1 MNTTPDNTGPPHTVI
16 GARTGSRPSA
26 AELLATERAAQRA
39 FADSRCRIYVP
50 RPAVI
55 ARMERHVAQPGA
67 PLVVCAPSG
76 AGKSALIAYW
86 CERLRSEHADAVVIE
101 HYVIGAGDLNGTIRH
116 ILMELADRF
125 LLPDP
130 IPATPEALQN
140 AFASWLWGTR
150 GGVLVIAIDGAD
162 RFRPDGD
169 GAAWLPGTIPPW
181 VRLVVTTTDER
192 LRDMLAVRGWET
204 MMLEPLTVDERRQI
218 AERYIA
224 DHAPVLP
231 AGIVHGVADDA
242 GSANPLMLRT
252 RLEEVRH
259 DADQADADAAIA
271 YFLEAR
277 TLDEMYDRVLE
288 RLERN
293 HGRAIVRDVM
303 TLLVAA
309 RDGMRQPYLEHLS
322 GADAGS
328 VRLLL
333 DALQHHLLP
342 RGDAFVFYHDY
353 LQRTIRLRY
362 GDAVQSAH
370 ASLADYFLA
379 RLGGSEREDGS
390 ESSEDSGPDAG
401 PARSLDTMEM
411 AELAY
416 QLHSLGRADS
426 LHDLLLRIDVM
437 AALSRGERQYDF
449 LIYWRELI
457 DGMDIDI
464 VGEYRRRIGRYREQA
479 DTANAVDAIDAL
491 GAFAH
496 NIGEWEFAEEL
507 YTDKYRLATAAG
519 DRVQCAE
526 AAGVLG
532 RLRQQK
538 GDHAMA
544 LVWFEQQLV
553 TATELDHRRQM
564 AIALGNIGT
573 VHAEQGRYPQALD
586 CHHRQHAIAAAI
598 GDSRQIVKS
607 TALLGKVHDLLGDY
621 AAALRCYSF
630 ILEEAER
637 TGDRNMQSFAAATI
651 GRILRAQGDHV
662 GALGAHRRK
671 FTSDAEVGD
680 RRGMSV
686 ALGNMGLA
694 YFELD
699 DYDNAIA
706 CYEQGLRLA
715 EELGYRR
722 QIVWLATTIG
732 SVHASRGR
740 RDRALEYF
748 ATGRRVAEELGDE
761 TYVAYAI
768 GNAAIVRL
776 EEGEDD
782 EAWGMLEDALAR
794 HYAIGHRFGIADWL
808 YHRARL
814 MLRAVPVT
822 LAPPNGPR
830 GGSRLHD
837 VVGSAARSLE
847 ECIEL
852 SGAIGR
858 HDTLARARVLRARTL
873 FLQGEQ
879 AAALHRLAMLSKEQL
894 SDADRAACSYEEGM
908 LRHVRTGG
916 SEGWA
921 ELKAAMDLYA
931 RLAARTGNAEYA
943 ERHATLARTM
953 NGRSMMAPNSS
964 GRYHVDETQQ

>member
-1 MNTTPDNTGPPHTVI
+1 MSKTPDNTGPPHSVI
-16 GARTGSRPSA
+16 DARTGSRPSA
-26 AELLATERAAQRA
+26 AELLASERAAQRA
-39 FADSRCRIYVP
+39 FADSRCRVYVP

-55 ARMERHVAQPGA
+55 ARLDQHVVQAGA

-86 CERLRSEHADAVVIE
+86 CERLRREHADVVVIE
-101 HYVIGAGDLNGTIRH
+101 HYVVGAGDLNGTMRH
-116 ILMELADRF
+116 ILLELADRF
-125 LLPDP
+125 PLPDP
-130 IPATPEALQN
+130 IPATPEALQG
-140 AFASWLWGTR
+140 AFAGRLWGTR
-150 GGVLVIAIDGAD
+150 GHVLVIAIDGAD
-162 RFRPDGD
+162 RFRSDAE
-169 GAAWLPGTIPPW
+169 GAAWLPEAIPPW

-192 LRDMLAVRGWET
+192 LRDALAARGWET
-204 MMLEPLTVDERRQI
+204 MILEPLTVEERRQI
-218 AERYIA
+218 AEKYIA

-231 AGIVHGVADDA
+231 AGIVRGVANDA

-252 RLEEVRH
+252 RLEEMRR
-259 DADQADADAAIA
+259 DADETDADAAIA

-293 HGRAIVRDVM
+293 HGRPIVRDVM

-322 GADAGS
+322 GADPGS
-328 VRLLL
+328 LHLLL

-342 RGDAFVFYHDY
+342 RGDALVFYHDYY
-353 LQRTIRLRY
+353 LQRTIRNRY
-362 GDAVQSAH
+362 GDAVQAAH

-379 RLGGSEREDGS
+379 RLGGSGRGDGP
-390 ESSEDSGPDAG
+390 ESDEEACTNGEPVCGLDA
-401 PARSLDTMEM
+401 MEM

-416 QLHSLGRADS
+416 QLRSLGRADA
-426 LHDLLLRIDVM
+426 LRGLLLRIDVM

-457 DGMDIDI
+457 EGIDI
-464 VGEYRRRIGRYREQA
+464 VGEYRKRIGRFRAHA
-479 DTANAVDAIDAL
+479 DAASVVDAIDAL
-491 GAFAH
+491 GAFVH

-519 DRVQCAE
+519 DRAQCAE

-538 GDHAMA
+538 GDHAAA

-553 TATELDHRRQM
+553 TATGLDHRRQM

-573 VHAEQGRYPQALD
+573 IHAEQGRYRQALE
-586 CHHRQHAIAAAI
+586 CHHRQHAIAESI

-607 TALLGKVHDLLGDY
+607 TAQLGKVHDLLGDY
-621 AAALRCYSF
+621 AAALGCYST

-651 GRILRAQGDHV
+651 GRILRAQGDHL

-671 FTSDAEVGD
+671 FTFDAEVGD

-706 CYEQGLRLA
+706 CYEEGLRLA

-722 QIVWLATTIG
+722 QIVWLATAIG
-732 SVHASRGR
+732 SVHASRGQ

-748 ATGRRVAEELGDE
+748 GMGGRVAEELGDE

-776 EEGEDD
+776 EEGEED
-782 EAWGMLEDALAR
+782 EAWAMLQDALAR
-794 HYAIGHRFGIADWL
+794 HRAIGHRFGVADWL

-814 MLRAVPVT
+814 MLRAVPAT
-822 LAPPNGPR
+822 PNGQHRDPR
-830 GGSRLHD
+830 PHD
-837 VVGSAARSLE
+837 VVDAAARSLE

-852 SGAIGR
+852 SRAIGR
-858 HDTLARARVLRARTL
+858 HDTLVRARVLQARTL

-879 AAALHRLAMLSKEQL
+879 ALALHRLAMLSEEQL
-894 SDADRAACSYEEGM
+894 SDADRAACSYEAGM
-908 LRHVRTGG
+908 LQHSLAGG

-921 ELKAAMDLYA
+921 ELKGAMDLYA

-943 ERHATLARTM
+943 ERHSVLARM
-953 NGRSMMAPNSS
+953 VNGAGMMAANSFR
-964 GRYHVDETQQ
+964 RYQVDETEQ